1 MGIASATRT
10 VPVAPAV
17 AEACW
22 YDTGAWPTWVE
33 GLEEVVAVEDDWPHA
48 GGTVTWQS
56 APAGRGRVTERV
68 VLFDPGGGH
77 TVDVQDDSIRGRQT
91 VTFEPAESGARITLR
106 LQYDIRAASLITP
119 LIDAL
124 FVRRAMKASLGHTLE
139 HFAVHC
145 TASAPGTGDGA
156 EGGLTTS

>member
-1 MGIASATRT
+1 MGIASVTRT

-17 AEACW
+17 AERCW
-22 YDTGAWPTWVE
+22 YDTDGWAAWVE
-33 GLEEVVAVEDDWPHA
+33 GLEEIVAVKGDWPHA
-48 GGTVTWQS
+48 GSSVSWRS

-77 TVDVQDDSIRGRQT
+77 TADVQDDSIRGRQS
-91 VTFEPAESGARITLR
+91 VTFEPADAGVSITLR

-119 LIDAL
+119 LVDAL

-139 HFAVHC
+139 QFAVHC
-145 TASAPGTGDGA
+145 LAASPGDG
-156 EGGLTTS
+156 GN